1 MTHPLRILVSLWPG
15 LGDIMFATPAVRV
28 LRRKFP
34 EAHIAAA
41 LLDGG
46 PGRALLETNPNLN
59 EILVAPKGT
68 AYSPRGIRDWT
79 RRIRAEHYDV
89 GIELSFPVLWFL
101 RLSGIPQRVRFG
113 RRPFWWL
120 VPYRDQS
127 DRDLHASEHFL
138 RAVDK
143 LDRHSLRDDQG
154 YDLVLTPEDEEKAQK
169 IILDCGFRNADHGNK
184 DAKTLIAVHPGARC
198 NKNKRWD
205 IMKFK
210 ELCLR
215 LANHYKA
222 GILIL
227 GGKDDAEAGEIL
239 LRELAS
245 NSVEVRNLA
254 GKLAL
259 RVTAAVAKR
268 CRLYIGND
276 SGPIHIVSAVGTP
289 IVSILASSN
298 PGNFRPLAGTFRVV
312 QPDVPCVGCFR
323 FPGYMGLLWGLRL
336 RWYNACR
343 AMETLAVDRVFSA
356 CRDLLETGRNENP

>member
-1 MTHPLRILVSLWPG
+1 
-15 LGDIMFATPAVRV
+15 
-28 LRRKFP
+28 
-34 EAHIAAA
+34 
-41 LLDGG
+41 
-46 PGRALLETNPNLN
+46 
-59 EILVAPKGT
+59 
-68 AYSPRGIRDWT
+68 
-79 RRIRAEHYDV
+79 
-89 GIELSFPVLWFL
+89 
-101 RLSGIPQRVRFG
+101 
-113 RRPFWWL
+113 
-120 VPYRDQS
+120 
-127 DRDLHASEHFL
+127 
-138 RAVDK
+138 
-143 LDRHSLRDDQG
+143 
-154 YDLVLTPEDEEKAQK
+154 
-169 IILDCGFRNADHGNK
+169 
-184 DAKTLIAVHPGARC
+184 
-198 NKNKRWD
+198 
-205 IMKFK
+205 MKFK

-215 LANHYKA
+215 LANNYKA

-245 NSVEVRNLA
+245 NSVEARNLA

-343 AMETLAVDRVFSA
+343 AMETLTVDRVFSA
-356 CRDLLETGRNENP
+356 CRDLLATGRNENP

>member
-1 MTHPLRILVSLWPG
+1 MADPMRIFVSLWPG
-15 LGDIMFATPAVRV
+15 LGDIMFATPA
-28 LRRKFP
+28 LRILRKKFP
-34 EAHIAAA
+34 EAHLTAA

-46 PGRALLETNPNLN
+46 PGQALLETNPNID
-59 EILVAPKGT
+59 EIVVAPRGT
-68 AYSPRGIRDWT
+68 VYSPLGLWSWKRKIRSG
-79 RRIRAEHYDV
+79 RYDL
-89 GIELSFPVLWFL
+89 GIELSFPVLWLL
-101 RLSGIPQRVRFG
+101 RLAGIPKRVRFG

-120 VPYRDQS
+120 VPYQDQR
-127 DRDLHASEHFL
+127 DRDLHAAEHFL
-138 RAVDK
+138 RAIDK
-143 LDRHSLRDDQG
+143 LDGGAVRDDAG
-154 YDLVLTPEDEEKAQK
+154 YDLVLTKEDEEEAR
-169 IILDCGFRNADHGNK
+169 GAVADL
-184 DAKTLIAVHPGARC
+184 ASSVLIAVHPGARC

-215 LANHYKA
+215 LAKDFKA

-239 LRELAS
+239 VRELAS
-245 NSVEVRNLA
+245 NSVEAHNLA

-312 QPDVPCVGCFR
+312 QPDAPCVGCFR

-336 RWYNACR
+336 RWYNTCR
-343 AMETLAVDRVFSA
+343 AMETLAVDRVLSA
-356 CRDLLETGRNENP
+356 CRDLLATGQDEKP

>member
-15 LGDIMFATPAVRV
+15 LGDIMFATPALRI

-113 RRPFWWL
+113 RRPFGWL
-120 VPYRDQS
+120 VPYRDQR

-138 RAVDK
+138 RAIDK
-143 LDRHSLRDDQG
+143 LDGFSLRDDQG
-154 YDLVLTPEDEEKAQK
+154 YDLVLTPEDEEKAEK
-169 IILDCGFRNADHGNK
+169 IILDCSFRNADYGNQ
-184 DAKTLIAVHPGARC
+184 DSKTLIAIHPGARC

-215 LANHYKA
+215 LAKGCKA

-227 GGKDDAEAGEIL
+227 GGKDDAEAFAKWLLTDFSSDGHTVMFAPANGFYATPGKGKDEIRIAYVLKEEDLRGAMRL
-239 LRELAS
+239 LDLGLVAYKD
-245 NSVEVRNLA
+245 VE
-254 GKLAL
+254 K
-259 RVTAAVAKR
+259 KR
-268 CRLYIGND
+268 KK
-276 SGPIHIVSAVGTP
+276 
-289 IVSILASSN
+289 
-298 PGNFRPLAGTFRVV
+298 
-312 QPDVPCVGCFR
+312 
-323 FPGYMGLLWGLRL
+323 
-336 RWYNACR
+336 
-343 AMETLAVDRVFSA
+343 
-356 CRDLLETGRNENP
+356 